1 MKKMSAKREAELRQL
16 LHSRIADAQNQVHGR
31 IREARSDR
39 TQEASDSVE
48 NSDAGAQ
55 QAIEFALIQMSAETA
70 RRIEQALKRLDAG
83 EFGYCFECKDEI
95 SEARLRA
102 LPFALRC
109 TACEMRREAGQESS
123 KQADQRHGS
132 SLYSDA
138 MGS

>member
-1 MKKMSAKREAELRQL
+1 MRKMSVARESELRQL
-16 LHSRIADAQNQVHGR
+16 LHNRRTGIQNRVHDR

-39 TQEASDSVE
+39 TQEAGDSVE

-70 RRIEQALKRLDAG
+70 RRIEQALVRLDAG

-109 TACEMRREAGQESS
+109 TACEMRREARQERSR
-123 KQADQRHGS
+123 QADQRHGS
-132 SLYSDA
+132 TLYSDTI
-138 MGS
+138 GY